1 MKKRVAAG
9 VLWLFAGWY
18 LGAFV
23 AWMLGVSDLL
33 GPILGI
39 AAAVL
44 IAGDPFQ
51 VIWQP
56 AADMAK
62 ARRRTLERLPSPTT
76 VPATE

>member
-9 VLWLFAGWY
+9 FLWLFAGWY

-44 IAGDPFQ
+44 IAGDPLQ

-56 AADMAK
+56 AAELATT
-62 ARRRTLERLPSPTT
+62 RRRTLARLPSP
-76 VPATE
+76 VSATE

>member
-18 LGAFV
+18 VGNVL
-23 AWMLGVSDLL
+23 AWMLGVSWAL
-33 GPILGI
+33 GLVLGI
-39 AAAVL
+39 GAALL
-44 IAGDPFQ
+44 IAGDPLQ

-62 ARRRTLERLPSPTT
+62 ARRRTLDRLPSPSA
-76 VPATE
+76 VPAK